1 MSKLRSWGVW
11 IVSGAVA
18 LIAAPAALAGP
29 DPSSSVYSGVA
40 GNVQNDIGSGALGA
54 SPAGGA
60 LPFTGLNLALIVLG
74 GVALVAMGLVLR
86 RRSATDR

>member
-1 MSKLRSWGVW
+1 MRRLRSWGLAVAG
-11 IVSGAVA
+11 GAVA
-18 LIAAPAALAGP
+18 LMVAPAAMAGA

-40 GNVQNDIGSGALGA
+40 GNVQNDVASGALGA

-60 LPFTGLNLALIVLG
+60 LPFTGLNLALIVIG

-86 RRSATDR
+86 RRSAADR